1 MYRRYHDP
9 SAMNVRLLLLL
20 FGAAAVQRSGARS
33 FVCLFFFFFTSF
45 FFTEFSMRYVTE
57 FFHRLLSRFLFQ
69 DTADLPNF
77 LAISFEFPLFEL
89 IFTFS
94 GAVSKTIS
102 TKF

>member
-1 MYRRYHDP
+1 
-9 SAMNVRLLLLL
+9 
-20 FGAAAVQRSGARS
+20 
-33 FVCLFFFFFTSF
+33 
-45 FFTEFSMRYVTE
+45 MRYVTE